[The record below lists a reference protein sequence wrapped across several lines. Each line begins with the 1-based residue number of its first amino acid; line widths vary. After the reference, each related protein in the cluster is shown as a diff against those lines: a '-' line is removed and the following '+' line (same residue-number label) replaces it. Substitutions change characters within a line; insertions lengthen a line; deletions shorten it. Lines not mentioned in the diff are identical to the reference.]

1 MVLDLVTRNAVEVI
15 TEEEVRSRVGGRAYV
30 GYEPVW
36 PVHVGWLI
44 WMFKAR
50 DLVEAGFEV
59 LLLEAT
65 WHAWINDKGDF
76 ASLAEHAARI
86 RELAAR
92 ISGKFKFKD
101 GRELAADPRYWELV
115 VKVAKSTSLARI
127 RRAIP
132 IMGRRQEE
140 VELDFS
146 KLLYPAMQ
154 VADMFYLD
162 VDVALG
168 GLDQRRAHMLARD
181 VAEKLGLKK
190 PASIH
195 TPIVTSLSGVG
206 RMEGTSRE
214 IDEVLALYKMSKSRP
229 GSAIYVTD
237 TPEEIGKKIWAAYCP
252 PREVEFNPVFELAA
266 YLLVPYGGPL
276 EIGGR
281 RYEDAKAL
289 AEDYKNGVLQPQAL
303 KQAVADGLVGLLS
316 RLGLSTVG
324 SNV

>member
-1 MVLDLVTRNAVEVI
+1 MGFDLITRNAVEIV
-15 TEEEVRSRVGGRAYV
+15 TEEEVRARTGGRAYV

-50 DLVEAGFEV
+50 DLVESGFEMIF
-59 LLLEAT
+59 LEAT

-76 ASLAEHAARI
+76 PSLGEHAAKI

-92 ISGKFKFKD
+92 ISGGFKFRD

-127 RRAIP
+127 RRAVP

-154 VADMFYLD
+154 VADIFYLD

-181 VAEKLGLKK
+181 VAERLGLKK

-237 TPEEIGKKIWAAYCP
+237 PPEEVSKKVWAAYCP
-252 PREVEFNPVFELAA
+252 PRETQFNPVFELAA
-266 YLLVPYGGPL
+266 YLLIPYGGPL
-276 EIGGR
+276 EVGGR
-281 RYEDAKAL
+281 RYEDAKTL
-289 AEDYKNGVLQPQAL
+289 ADGYRSGELQPQTL
-303 KQAVADGLVGLLS
+303 KQAVTDGLIELLS
-316 RLGLSTVG
+316 KLGTSRSG
-324 SNV
+324 NI

>member
-1 MVLDLVTRNAVEVI
+1 MGFELIAKNAVEVI
-15 TEEEVRSRVGGRAYV
+15 TEEEVRARMGGRAYV

-36 PVHVGWLI
+36 PIHVGWLV
-44 WMFKAR
+44 WLYKAK

-59 LLLEAT
+59 TLLEAL
-65 WHAWINDKGDF
+65 WHAWINDKGNF
-76 ASLAEHAARI
+76 EALEEHAAKI
-86 RELAAR
+86 RELAGR
-92 ISGKFKFKD
+92 ISGRFKFKD

-115 VKVAKSTSLARI
+115 VKVAKSTSVARI

-154 VADMFYLD
+154 VADIFYLD
-162 VDVALG
+162 IDVALG

-181 VAEKLGLKK
+181 VAERLGLKK
-190 PASIH
+190 PAAIH
-195 TPIVTSLSGVG
+195 TPIITSLSGVG

-214 IDEVLALYKMSKSRP
+214 VDEVLAIYKMSKSRP

-237 TPEEIGKKIWAAYCP
+237 PPEEVVKKIWSAYCP
-252 PREVEFNPVFELAA
+252 PREAEFNPVYELAA
-266 YLLVPYGGPL
+266 YLLLPYWGPL

-281 RYEDAKAL
+281 RYEDPKLL
-289 AEDYKNGVLQPQAL
+289 AEDYKNGVVQPQAL
-303 KQAVADGLVGLLS
+303 KQAVADGLVDLLS
-316 RLGLSTVG
+316 KISR
-324 SNV
+324 